1 MRNGQPYQLVVDAP
15 PEDGVWPAPGGTEHH
30 PSGHPQVLHLHAA
43 SGHRQRWRLTPGG
56 SMQLWAKAVVANLPA
71 DSFQGKGGQ
80 GGDDVVMLAGHATHV
95 PNIKL
100 AG

>member
-1 MRNGQPYQLVVDAP
+1 
-15 PEDGVWPAPGGTEHH
+15 
-30 PSGHPQVLHLHAA
+30 
-43 SGHRQRWRLTPGG
+43 
-56 SMQLWAKAVVANLPA
+56 MQLWAKAVVANLPA

-95 PNIKL
+95 PNFKL